1 MKNKLVANICR
12 GGGNTLKFYCSLLV
26 AVLSM
31 TTFSQVKTYYVSTS
45 GSDQN
50 DGSANSPFATLN
62 FALSSAD
69 SAIATG
75 EGSATIYVADGTY
88 DISEDESH
96 LNLTNA
102 ISVIGN
108 TGDPS
113 QVVILNNSTKHRSFY
128 LNHNSAAIKGITID
142 RTSAESLVGVTSGGH
157 INLANGLIEDCVIR
171 GGKLGSNV
179 EVTNN
184 QLGGNVYMTGGRI
197 SRSKILDGR
206 ALLQKTGDKYSLWAM
221 GNIYVYGAV
230 SGSLPVLE
238 NCLIA
243 NGYAQGAR
251 NSTTTA
257 PRKTGNIGITGS
269 CHVINSTIVNGS
281 SSSGIGGITL
291 FNNDNFTDTKIINCV
306 MIGNDGI
313 SSYSSNCHKDWGIGQ
328 SNYPE
333 NTTKRLNNSFINCA
347 SGLWSEKSGGK
358 TYASIAPNAT
368 CIEITKDAFENFSA
382 GDYRPRKKDPVSPL
396 INAGTSRT
404 EYLKYA
410 TSSTDLSGTSR
421 FCGKLDIGCYEYFT
435 SGFSIIVR

>member
-1 MKNKLVANICR
+1 
-12 GGGNTLKFYCSLLV
+12 
-26 AVLSM
+26 M

-50 DGSANSPFATLN
+50 EGSSNSPFATLP
-62 FALSSAD
+62 FAQSKAD
-69 SAIATG
+69 EAIAAG
-75 EGSATIYVADGTY
+75 IESVTINVADGTY
-88 DISEDESH
+88 DITASESS

-142 RTSAESLVGVTSGGH
+142 RTSAESLVGVTMGGH

-171 GGKLGSNV
+171 GGKLGSSV

-206 ALLQKTGDKYSLWAM
+206 ALLQKTGDKYGLWAM

-243 NGYAQGAR
+243 NGYAQGVR

-313 SSYSSNCHKDWGIGQ
+313 SSYPSNCHKDWGIGQ

-347 SGLWSEKSGGK
+347 SGLWSEKSGSK

>member
-50 DGSANSPFATLN
+50 EGSSNSPFATLP
-62 FALSSAD
+62 FAQSKAD
-69 SAIATG
+69 EAIAAG
-75 EGSATIYVADGTY
+75 IESVTINVADGTY
-88 DISEDESH
+88 DITASESS

-142 RTSAESLVGVTSGGH
+142 RTSAESLVGVTMGGH

-171 GGKLGSNV
+171 GGKLGSSV

-206 ALLQKTGDKYSLWAM
+206 ALLQKTGDKYALWAM

-243 NGYAQGAR
+243 NGYAQGVR

-291 FNNDNFTDTKIINCV
+291 FNNDSFTDTKIINCV

-313 SSYSSNCHKDWGIGQ
+313 SSYPSNCHKDWGIGQ

-347 SGLWSEKSGGK
+347 SGLWSEKIGSK

-396 INAGTSRT
+396 INAGISRT
-404 EYLKYA
+404 EYLQYA

>member
-1 MKNKLVANICR
+1 MKNAIIAKICM

-31 TTFSQVKTYYVSTS
+31 TTFSDVKTYYVSTS

-171 GGKLGSNV
+171 GGKLGSSV

-206 ALLQKTGDKYSLWAM
+206 ALLQKTGDKYALWAM

-243 NGYAQGAR
+243 NGYAQGVK

-313 SSYSSNCHKDWGIGQ
+313 PSYSSNCHKDWGIGQ
-328 SNYPE
+328 SNYSGE
-333 NTTKRLNNSFINCA
+333 TAKRLNNSFINCA
-347 SGLWSEKSGGK
+347 SGLWSEKSGTK

-410 TSSTDLSGTSR
+410 SSTTDLNGSSR
-421 FCGKLDIGCYEYFT
+421 FFGKLDIGCYEC
-435 SGFSIIVR
+435 SSRGFSVIVR

>member
-12 GGGNTLKFYCSLLV
+12 EGGNTLKFYCSLIV

-31 TTFSQVKTYYVSTS
+31 TTFSDVKKYYVSTS

-171 GGKLGSNV
+171 GGKLGSSV
-179 EVTNN
+179 EVTDN

-206 ALLQKTGDKYSLWAM
+206 ALLQKTGDKYGLWAM

-243 NGYAQGAR
+243 NGYAQGVK

-291 FNNDNFTDTKIINCV
+291 FNDDNFTDTKIINCV

-313 SSYSSNCHKDWGIGQ
+313 PSYSSNCHKDWGIGQ
-328 SNYPE
+328 SNYPGE
-333 NTTKRLNNSFINCA
+333 TTKRLNNSFINCA
-347 SGLWSEKSGGK
+347 SGLWSEKSGTK

-410 TSSTDLSGTSR
+410 SSTTDLNGSSR
-421 FCGKLDIGCYEYFT
+421 FFGKLDIGCYEC
-435 SGFSIIVR
+435 SLGGFSVIVR